1 MLDESGNPKPKVP
14 VQLMP
19 RLPSEARIVA
29 MGDFMTFV
37 GPGPYVGPEEARV
50 ISGEDGSFEFP
61 AVRSGEWQL
70 AAVSSG
76 SIDSANYIDTFLS
89 GAASVL
95 VGNHSVENVQIRQGV
110 PFKVTGTI
118 DWGDVSSRRA
128 GIMLPA
134 VDGRN
139 VPTRPPQSDSGGT
152 LIFPAVTPG
161 QYLILP
167 QSGPGFYPVS
177 VQLDGQEVLG
187 KQVNLF
193 PGSTFHVTYKVATGS
208 VHGTVDN
215 CNGAAV
221 VLIPRDIR
229 TLAFGRTVMCK
240 ADGTFEMNGVAPGDY
255 YAAALL
261 GFQLEA
267 ERDPK
272 WLAAIASI
280 GTPVSVAQSSV
291 SVQLKS
297 NPWP

>member
-1 MLDESGNPKPKVP
+1 
-14 VQLMP
+14 
-19 RLPSEARIVA
+19 

-37 GPGPYVGPEEARV
+37 GPGPFIGPEEARV

-76 SIDSANYIDTFLS
+76 SIDSTNYIDTFLS

-95 VGNHSVENVQIRQGV
+95 ADNHSVENVQIRQGL
-110 PFKVTGTI
+110 PFKVTGTV

-128 GIMLPA
+128 SIMLPA

-139 VPTRPPQSDSGGT
+139 VPTRPPLVDSSGT
-152 LIFPAVTPG
+152 LTMPAVTPG

-177 VQLDGQEVLG
+177 VLLNGQEVLG
-187 KQVNLF
+187 KPVDLF
-193 PGSTFHVTYKVATGS
+193 PGSTFRVTYKTATGG

-221 VLIPRDIR
+221 VLVPRDVR
-229 TLAFGRTVMCK
+229 TLAFGRVVTCK
-240 ADGTFEMNGVAPGDY
+240 SDGTFEMSGVAPGDY
-255 YAAALL
+255 SAAAFRLPINL
-261 GFQLEA
+261 VDL
-267 ERDPK
+267 RDPGF
-272 WLAAIASI
+272 LAKVISA
-280 GTPVSVAQSSV
+280 GTNV
-291 SVQLKS
+291 SVQQSPVTVQLKVI
-297 NPWP
+297 PLPE